1 MDNVGNHILTS
12 FDEALSELR
21 EHTIKMGTH
30 ALANID
36 NAINGL
42 LQRNKALCNQAI
54 ADDDEEDRLEMEVD
68 RLGMALIVKF
78 RPLASDLRMVIA
90 SMKIASNLERISD
103 HAVSISKR
111 ARKMLKNEELDET
124 NLLEPL
130 YKQARGNLTKALQ
143 AYADGDAALAIEV
156 VEGEK
161 EVSKMYKK
169 TSKFFTSSLESEDGH
184 ERDYLDLVFISR
196 YLDRVSGLASN
207 IAEDVVFTQ
216 TSMDIR
222 HGAER
227 PNIAD

>member
-1 MDNVGNHILTS
+1 METPGNHILTS
-12 FDEALSELR
+12 FDEALTELKD
-21 EHTIKMGTH
+21 TTVQMGTH
-30 ALANID
+30 ALANLD

-42 LQRNKALCNQAI
+42 LTRDKGLCNQAI

-111 ARKMLKNEELDET
+111 ARKMLKNEEMEQT
-124 NLLEPL
+124 AQLEPL
-130 YKQARGNLTKALQ
+130 FKEARETLVKALQ
-143 AYADGDAALAIEV
+143 AYADGDAKTALEV
-156 VEGEK
+156 VEADK
-161 EVSKMYKK
+161 TVSKIYKK
-169 TSKFFTSSLESEDGH
+169 TSKGFTRSLENEEGH
-184 ERDYLDLVFISR
+184 ERDYLDLVFIAR

-207 IAEDVVFTQ
+207 IAEDVVFTE

-222 HGAER
+222 HGGEH
-227 PNIAD
+227 PEL